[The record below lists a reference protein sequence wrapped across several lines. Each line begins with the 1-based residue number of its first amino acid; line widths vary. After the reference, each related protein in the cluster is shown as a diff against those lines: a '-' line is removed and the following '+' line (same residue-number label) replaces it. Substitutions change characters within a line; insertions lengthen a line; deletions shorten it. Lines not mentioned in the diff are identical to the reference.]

1 LDGTVPEADPD
12 EDQPPAITAR
22 AITMR
27 GPWGPVYGPVDLEL
41 AQGGVTVL
49 LGPAGSGR
57 TAVLMTLAGRM
68 KAMGGSLDVLGQ
80 TRASKIFEQCALAG
94 VEELDGVYESVTV
107 RDLVTEQLRWSAPWY
122 RLVRRADAADVAR
135 LCESVFGALPLP
147 DLDAYV
153 DQLTE
158 LDAVL
163 LRIALA
169 NIDSP
174 PVLVI
179 GSLDQVDDDGDRAEL
194 VRRLVALG
202 ERQTIVTASANPVPD
217 GLGVRTQMPLVN
229 ISHAELTA
237 RDQKGVD

>member
-1 LDGTVPEADPD
+1 LDGTVPDPDPD
-12 EDQPPAITAR
+12 EQQPPAIVAI

-27 GPWGPVYGPVDLEL
+27 GPWGPVYGPVDLEV
-41 AQGGVTVL
+41 QRGGVTVL
-49 LGPAGSGR
+49 IGPAGSGR
-57 TAVLMTLAGRM
+57 TALLMTLAGRM
-68 KAMGGSLDVLGQ
+68 KPMGGSLNVLGQ
-80 TRASKIFEQCALAG
+80 TRASKIFEHCALAG

-122 RLVRRADAADVAR
+122 RLVRRADADDLAR
-135 LCESVFGALPLP
+135 LCGPVFGPLPLP
-147 DLDAYV
+147 ELDAYV

-169 NIDSP
+169 NIGSP
-174 PVLVI
+174 PVLVV

-202 ERQTIVTASANPVPD
+202 EGQTIVTASANPVAD
-217 GLGVRTQMPLVN
+217 GLGVRAQVPLVN
-229 ISHAELTA
+229 INHAELTA